1 MYYSK
6 VLRAKERYN
15 AKIYRKMPEGWKVAE
30 GAMTAPCGLI
40 WINNGKSLLKG
51 ERVSGFLLD
60 ERGLKWVLRDTLDA
74 LENIERSGRIAT
86 DISIRA
92 AEELQVLTG
101 MDFQA
106 AKGMIERKREEVRK
120 IVLAN

>member
-15 AKIYRKMPEGWKVAE
+15 AKIYRKMPEGWKVTE

-51 ERVSGFLLD
+51 ERVAGFLLD
-60 ERGLKWVLRDTLDA
+60 VRRMKWVLEDTLHS
-74 LENIERSGRIAT
+74 LEKMEQSGKIEP
-86 DISIRA
+86 DIYMCA

-101 MDFQA
+101 MDFQTA
-106 AKGMIERKREEVRK
+106 REMIESQRADVKK